1 MHHENA
7 IGILDFEMQ
16 NDLYIYM
23 HTTLKVFVQIEIHL
37 ITLIFQFKYPRM
49 RCHLIPLGQ

>member
-23 HTTLKVFVQIEIHL
+23 HNYSQSVCANRNTSDYTYISI
-37 ITLIFQFKYPRM
+37 
-49 RCHLIPLGQ
+49 